1 MSSVRCDIGNSMWV
15 HQRTRRFGRDSLR
28 VETYARAVQNI
39 ASPQAMRAMPATGSE
54 TVREA
59 PTGIEPVSTALQAA
73 A

>member
-1 MSSVRCDIGNSMWV
+1 MARVDTRERRHVRPAD
-15 HQRTRRFGRDSLR
+15 
-28 VETYARAVQNI
+28 QNI
-39 ASPQAMRAMPATGSE
+39 PSPQAMSAMPATGSE